1 MTFHSLIREFGY
13 LAVFIGTFL
22 EGETILVVAG
32 FVAYEAYLQLPL
44 VVLAAFLGSLFG
56 DQLYFFIGRYKGRSL
71 LKKYPTWESRVSRF
85 RKLMDRHGTWFI
97 LIFRF
102 LYGLRTVAPFAIG
115 LSNVT
120 LKKFIVLN
128 VISAA
133 IWAATLGVLGYFFGQ
148 VMEAVLHDIK
158 KYELI
163 IMAGLFIVAAVIFL
177 IRHIRNRRRIKLG
190 PRNQTDDSGVKAN

>member
-1 MTFHSLIREFGY
+1 MTIDSLVREFGY

-32 FVAYEAYLQLPL
+32 FAAYEAYLELPW
-44 VVLAAFLGSLFG
+44 VMVTAFFGSLFG

-71 LKKYPTWESRVSRF
+71 LNKYPRWLPRVNRF
-85 RKLMDRHGTWFI
+85 RMLMARHDTWFI
-97 LIFRF
+97 LVFRF

-115 LSNVT
+115 LSNVS

-133 IWAATLGVLGYFFGQ
+133 IWAVTLAVCGFFFGQ
-148 VMEAVLHDIK
+148 VMEAVLDDIK
-158 KYELI
+158 NYELL
-163 IMAGLFIVAAVIFL
+163 IMAGIFLVAAMIFIIKRL
-177 IRHIRNRRRIKLG
+177 RRRRK
-190 PRNQTDDSGVKAN
+190 RMKAAGVDTAGDKTIQQ

>member
-1 MTFHSLIREFGY
+1 MTFGSLIREFGY
-13 LAVFIGTFL
+13 LAVFVGTFL

-32 FVAYEAYLQLPL
+32 FAAYEGYLELSL
-44 VVLAAFLGSLFG
+44 VILFAFLGSLFG
-56 DQLYFFIGRYKGRSL
+56 DQLYFFIGRYKGQSL
-71 LKKYPTWESRVSRF
+71 LEKYPRWEPRVNRF
-85 RKLMDRHGTWFI
+85 RKLMDRHNTWFI

-115 LSNVT
+115 LSRVSLN
-120 LKKFIVLN
+120 KFIVLN

-133 IWAATLGVLGYFFGQ
+133 VWAVSLGVLGYFFGQ

-163 IMAGLFIVAAVIFL
+163 IMAGLFLIAAIVFL
-177 IRHIRNRRRIKLG
+177 LRRIKNRSRNRLSPDRKRKG
-190 PRNQTDDSGVKAN
+190 NGVSPR

>member
-1 MTFHSLIREFGY
+1 MTFASLIREFGY
-13 LAVFIGTFL
+13 LAVFVGTFL

-32 FVAYEAYLQLPL
+32 FAAYEAYLELPL
-44 VVLAAFLGSLFG
+44 VILFAFLGSLLG

-71 LKKYPTWESRVSRF
+71 LKKYRSWEPRVNRF
-85 RKLMDRHGTWFI
+85 RNLMDRHNTWFI

-115 LSNVT
+115 LSNVS

-128 VISAA
+128 LISAA
-133 IWAATLGVLGYFFGQ
+133 IWAVTLGVLGYFFGQ
-148 VMEAVLHDIK
+148 VLEVVLHDIK

-163 IMAGLFIVAAVIFL
+163 IMVGLFIVAAVIFL
-177 IRHIRNRRRIKLG
+177 VRRVKNKRRNKAGIG
-190 PRNQTDDSGVKAN
+190 NQTDGNALK